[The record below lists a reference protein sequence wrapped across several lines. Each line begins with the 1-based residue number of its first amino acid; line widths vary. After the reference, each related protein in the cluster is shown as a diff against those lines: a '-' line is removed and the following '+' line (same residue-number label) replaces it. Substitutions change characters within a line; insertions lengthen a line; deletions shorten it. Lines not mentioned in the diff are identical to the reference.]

1 MGRDKLLAAL
11 RELSD
16 RGHGAAG
23 FKPHYVI
30 EQEIL
35 AEFDR
40 LTTENEKLKATPVAK
55 LYMEAV
61 ADRFELLGKLHQAQ
75 AQLAKICLPIKI
87 YGDVGHIRRTVIPL
101 LCEQC
106 KDISAQT
113 LERVLDYLD
122 SQKPDDSEIPEPLK
136 KARESSSRAY
146 TCSQE

>member
-1 MGRDKLLAAL
+1 MGREELLAAL

-40 LTTENEKLKATPVAK
+40 LTVENEKLGTKVAT
-55 LYMEAV
+55 L
-61 ADRFELLGKLHQAQ
+61 QS
-75 AQLAKICLPIKI
+75 QLDKISLPIKTD
-87 YGDVGHIRRTVIPL
+87 GDVGHIRRTVIPL
-101 LCEQC
+101 LREQC

-113 LERVLDYLD
+113 LERVLDYLN
-122 SQKPDDSEIPEPLK
+122 
-136 KARESSSRAY
+136 
-146 TCSQE
+146 SQETKEKPARCEHENGGISYYSAVIKGVIKQWCADCKEWT